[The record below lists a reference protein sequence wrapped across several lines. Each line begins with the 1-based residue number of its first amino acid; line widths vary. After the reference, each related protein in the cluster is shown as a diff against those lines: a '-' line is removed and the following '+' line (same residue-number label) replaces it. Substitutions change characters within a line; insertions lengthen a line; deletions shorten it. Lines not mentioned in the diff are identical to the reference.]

1 MKEATGPSPRRQYG
15 CTCHPVV
22 LLNPFCPLSTAK
34 VLALKATV
42 VLLLTLLIKAKIR
55 ITAFSA
61 LGIVLLLLQT
71 LVFVAISGG
80 LVLAAGGA
88 AIYSTQKRRPV
99 GA

>member
-1 MKEATGPSPRRQYG
+1 MKEATGLSPRRQDR
-15 CTCHPVV
+15 CTCHAVV
-22 LLNPFCPLSTAK
+22 LLNPLCPLSTAK

-42 VLLLTLLIKAKIR
+42 LLLLTLLIKAKIR

-61 LGIVLLLLQT
+61 LGILLLLLQT
-71 LVFVAISGG
+71 LVFLAISGG

-99 GA
+99 GV

>member
-1 MKEATGPSPRRQYG
+1 
-15 CTCHPVV
+15 V
-22 LLNPFCPLSTAK
+22 LLNPLCPFSTAK

-42 VLLLTLLIKAKIR
+42 LLLLTLLIKAKIR

-61 LGIVLLLLQT
+61 LGFCLLILQT
-71 LVFVAISGG
+71 LVFLAISGG

-99 GA
+99 AG